1 MMRGDIK
8 PSRMLVATFV
18 RVKPHAPIRVSS
30 EKYSIKSSNMFGLGG
45 TPQISSQ
52 QKLQAAEAEL
62 DMVTGMFNSLVSQCH
77 SKCINKSYGN
87 SELDKQEALCLDR
100 CVSKY
105 FETNVQV
112 GENMQKLG
120 QSGAFMGRQ

>member
-1 MMRGDIK
+1 
-8 PSRMLVATFV
+8 
-18 RVKPHAPIRVSS
+18 
-30 EKYSIKSSNMFGLGG
+30 MFGLGG
-45 TPQISSQ
+45 SPQISSQ

-62 DMVTGMFNSLVSQCH
+62 DMVTGMFNQLVEQCH
-77 SKCINKSYGN
+77 NKCINKSYN
-87 SELDKQEALCLDR
+87 ESDVNKTEALCLDR

-120 QSGAFMGRQ
+120 QSGQFMGRQ

>member
-1 MMRGDIK
+1 
-8 PSRMLVATFV
+8 
-18 RVKPHAPIRVSS
+18 
-30 EKYSIKSSNMFGLGG
+30 MFGLGG
-45 TPQISSQ
+45 SPQISSQ

-62 DMVTGMFNSLVSQCH
+62 DMVTGMFNQLVEQCH
-77 SKCINKSYGN
+77 NKCISKTYNESEVNKS
-87 SELDKQEALCLDR
+87 EALCLDR

-120 QSGAFMGRQ
+120 QSGQFMGRQ

>member
-1 MMRGDIK
+1 
-8 PSRMLVATFV
+8 
-18 RVKPHAPIRVSS
+18 
-30 EKYSIKSSNMFGLGG
+30 MFGLGG
-45 TPQISSQ
+45 AAPQVTSQ

-62 DMVTGMFNSLVSQCH
+62 DMVTGMFNQLVSQCH
-77 SKCINKSYGN
+77 TKCISKSYGDSDLN
-87 SELDKQEALCLDR
+87 KQESLCLDR

>member
-1 MMRGDIK
+1 
-8 PSRMLVATFV
+8 
-18 RVKPHAPIRVSS
+18 
-30 EKYSIKSSNMFGLGG
+30 MFGLGG
-45 TPQISSQ
+45 AAAPQVISA

-62 DMVTGMFNSLVSQCH
+62 DMVTGMFNQLVAQCH
-77 SKCINKSYGN
+77 TKCINKAYGESDLN
-87 SELDKQEALCLDR
+87 KQESLCLDR

-120 QSGAFMGRQ
+120 QSGAFMGR

>member
-1 MMRGDIK
+1 
-8 PSRMLVATFV
+8 
-18 RVKPHAPIRVSS
+18 
-30 EKYSIKSSNMFGLGG
+30 MFGLGG
-45 TPQISSQ
+45 AAPQISSQ

-62 DMVTGMFNSLVSQCH
+62 DMVTGMFNQLVSQCH
-77 SKCINKSYGN
+77 TKCINKSYN
-87 SELDKQEALCLDR
+87 ESDVNKQEALCLDR

-112 GENMQKLG
+112 GENMQKIG